1 MQLIIVISKDES
13 NERPKHADQI
23 NQEDKEEKRTINT
36 NKFQNKET
44 TLESLIVKAITE
56 ILMMRG

>member
-1 MQLIIVISKDES
+1 MQLTIVISKDES

-44 TLESLIVKAITE
+44 TTLESL
-56 ILMMRG
+56 